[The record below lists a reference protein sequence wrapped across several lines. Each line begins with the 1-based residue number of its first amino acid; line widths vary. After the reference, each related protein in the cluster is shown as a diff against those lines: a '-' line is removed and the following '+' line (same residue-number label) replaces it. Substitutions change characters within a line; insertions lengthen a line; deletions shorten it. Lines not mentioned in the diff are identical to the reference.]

1 MVKPYDPEPLPPKS
15 LSDDLNGLTAL
26 VGRAN
31 AVLSRYDGLLE
42 SVTNPEILLSP
53 LVTKEAEL
61 SSRIEGTVATANEVY
76 EAQAGTD
83 FAPEKTADIEEIL
96 NYRYTLSLAADVIK
110 EQPITLQMIRMM
122 HAELMKGVRGQD
134 KNPGNFR
141 DTQNWIGPKGCT
153 IEEATYI
160 PPSPLQLNNHLE
172 SFESFLKLEDPNL
185 DPIVNTALVHAQF
198 ELIHP
203 FDDGNGRIGRL
214 LIPLYLAQ
222 AGSLVSPSLYISE
235 YFEANR
241 DAYTARLGQ
250 ISERGDW
257 KSWILLFLEA
267 VVSQAETNLAL
278 VRQVSVLYEE
288 MKIRIAE
295 ITHSEQS
302 IRILD
307 ALFDRPVFRSSQLHE
322 RLGIQRQR
330 ASGYIRSL
338 KEAEI
343 LAEVRPAAGARPAI
357 LSFDPLLDIVA

>member
-1 MVKPYDPEPLPPKS
+1 MVKPYDPEPLPPES
-15 LSDDLNGLTAL
+15 LPDDLTGLTAL

-53 LVTKEAEL
+53 LITKEAEL

-76 EAQAGTD
+76 EALAGTD
-83 FAPEKTADIEEIL
+83 FEPGKKADIEEIL
-96 NYRYTLSLAADVIK
+96 NYRYTLSLAAEVIK
-110 EQPITLQMIRMM
+110 EQPISLQLIRMM
-122 HAELMKGVRGQD
+122 HAQLMKGVRGQD
-134 KNPGNFR
+134 KGPGKFR

-153 IEEATYI
+153 IDEATYI
-160 PPSPLQLNNHLE
+160 PPSPLKLHDHLE
-172 SFESFLKLEDPNL
+172 SFESFLQRRDPNL
-185 DPIVNTALVHAQF
+185 DPIVNAALLHAQF

-203 FDDGNGRIGRL
+203 FIDGNGRIGRL

-222 AGSLVSPSLYISE
+222 IGSLIGPSFYISE

-241 DAYTARLGQ
+241 DIYTARLGH

-257 KSWILLFLEA
+257 KSWIALFLEA
-267 VVSQAETNLAL
+267 VVSQAEVNLSL
-278 VRQVSVLYEE
+278 VRHVIDLYDD
-288 MKIRIAE
+288 MKMRIAE
-295 ITHSEQS
+295 ITRSEQS

-307 ALFDRPVFRSSQLHE
+307 ALFDRPIFRSSELQD

-338 KEAEI
+338 KKAEI
-343 LAEVRPAAGARPAI
+343 LTEIHPAAGARPAL
-357 LSFDPLLDIVA
+357 LSFDPLLEIVG